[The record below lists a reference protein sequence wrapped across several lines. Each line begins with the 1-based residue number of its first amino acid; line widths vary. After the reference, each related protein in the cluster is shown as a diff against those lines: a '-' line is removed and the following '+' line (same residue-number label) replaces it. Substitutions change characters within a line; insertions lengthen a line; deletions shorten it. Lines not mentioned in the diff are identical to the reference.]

1 MGGKTRASLT
11 RNVMKFMRH
20 VNRNVKYRGP
30 ELRFDHRPV
39 STSMKLYRF
48 CR

>member
-20 VNRNVKYRGP
+20 VNRNVNIVD
-30 ELRFDHRPV
+30 LN
-39 STSMKLYRF
+39 
-48 CR
+48 